1 MRGVSSLLLLAY
13 VALLFA
19 PACIVT
25 DFLLERDHIVRDLCV
40 QRMVV
45 EGKRTCHGDC
55 YLMRKLGRSE
65 EREKGLPNELRELR
79 MDEAVFTSTVEGPSG
94 LPKPLLDV
102 RPAPVHHALLP
113 GCVPPPDHVPWG

>member
-13 VALLFA
+13 VALLLA

-25 DFLLERDHIVRDLCV
+25 DFLFERDHIERDLCV

-55 YLMRKLGRSE
+55 YLMRKLGRSQ
-65 EREKGLPNELRELR
+65 EREKGLPAELRELR
-79 MDEAVFTSTVEGPSG
+79 VDEAVLSPAEGPSDP
-94 LPKPLLDV
+94 LKRLLDV
-102 RPAPVHHALLP
+102 QPAVVHHAVLP